1 MSQYLEK
8 LIEAVPGVVYQFR
21 IAVNGEWT
29 FPYISGGTRE
39 LYELS
44 PEVVRADP
52 SIMLTCILEEDQE
65 FHLRTIDHAMSELV
79 PWMNDFRIRT
89 PSGAI
94 KWVRG
99 RSLPERQEDG
109 AVLWNGILVDIT
121 EYKQMEEKI
130 WNLAYFDPL
139 TNLPNRRMLL
149 DRLAQALVRAKRH
162 QNSLAI
168 MFLDLDNFKTINDSL
183 GHDVGD
189 ELLKEVSVRLKTC
202 VRTDDT
208 VSRHGGDE
216 FIILL
221 PEISRPE
228 DAALVADKI
237 IKAINASFQIADN
250 MLNISTSIGIAV
262 YPANGADDIQELLK
276 KADRAMYA
284 AKDAGRNTY
293 RFFEMNTTAFQ

>member
-21 IAVNGEWT
+21 ISANGEWS
-29 FPYISGGTRE
+29 FPYLSGGTRK

-44 PEVVRADP
+44 PEVVHADP
-52 SIMLTCILEEDQE
+52 SIMLTCILEEDRE
-65 FHLRTIDHAMSELV
+65 FHLQTIDHAMRELI
-79 PWMNDFRIRT
+79 PWMNEFRIRT

-99 RSLPERQEDG
+99 QSQPERQEDG
-109 AVLWNGILVDIT
+109 AVLWSGILVDIT
-121 EYKQMEEKI
+121 ERKQMEEKI

-149 DRLAQALVRAKRH
+149 DRLAQALLRAKRH

-168 MFLDLDNFKTINDSL
+168 MFLDLDNFKTINDLL

-189 ELLKEVSVRLKTC
+189 ELLKEVSVRLKAC
-202 VRTDDT
+202 VRMNDT

-216 FIILL
+216 FLILL
-221 PEISRPE
+221 PEISLPD

-237 IKAINASFQIADN
+237 IKAINVSVQIADN
-250 MLNISTSIGIAV
+250 RLNISTSIGIAV
-262 YPANGADDIQELLK
+262 YPANGTDDIQELLK
-276 KADRAMYA
+276 KADRSMYA
-284 AKDAGRNTY
+284 AKAAGRNTY
-293 RFFEMNTTAFQ
+293 RFF